1 MSAELDLLAYKDQ
14 LIEAYKQKLENLE
27 KIVKAHEEKDKIQED
42 IIKSQKEMLEHYSNL
57 IGTLGKVMGK

>member
-14 LIEAYKQKLENLE
+14 LIEAYKQKVENLE
-27 KIVKAHEEKDKIQED
+27 KIVKAHEEKDKIQDD
-42 IIKSQKEMLEHYSNL
+42 IIKEQKEMLEHYSNL

>member
-14 LIEAYKQKLENLE
+14 LIEAYKQKVENLE
-27 KIVKAHEEKDKIQED
+27 KIVKAHEEKDKIQDD
-42 IIKSQKEMLEHYSNL
+42 IIKEQKEILEHYSNL